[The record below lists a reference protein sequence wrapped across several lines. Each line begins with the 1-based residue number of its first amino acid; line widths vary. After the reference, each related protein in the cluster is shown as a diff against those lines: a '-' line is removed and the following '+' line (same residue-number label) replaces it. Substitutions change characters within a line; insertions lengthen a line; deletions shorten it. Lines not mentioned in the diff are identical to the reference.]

1 MLLAVYPP
9 RITLG
14 LLFCRRLQV
23 GRAVLPLLP
32 PEGSTHTSPCRLLRA
47 QRSSLSC
54 TACGDLPFLRAAAYR
69 VERVILREARGLRIS
84 GPSRSVFSVVAEEAQ
99 KMAEKRSAH
108 TTSAALAAL
117 HFAGSCRPAAPA
129 LGRDV

>member
-14 LLFCRRLQV
+14 SLFCRWQQV
-23 GRAVLPLLP
+23 GRAVLPHVP

-47 QRSSLSC
+47 QRSS
-54 TACGDLPFLRAAAYR
+54 AGCGDLPFLRAAAYR
-69 VERVILREARGLRIS
+69 VERVILCEARGLRIS
-84 GPSRSVFSVVAEEAQ
+84 GPSRSVFSVVAEKDQ

-117 HFAGSCRPAAPA
+117 HFAGLCRPAAPA